1 MTVDTIKNAIV
12 ELPGPQR
19 QELAAWFEEL
29 EQAEWDRRMESDLA
43 PGGAGEHLFERLQT
57 ELKAGTATELR
68 EGLRSRREARAPK

>member
-29 EQAEWDRRMESDLA
+29 EQAEWDREMEQDLA
-43 PGGAGEHLFERLQT
+43 PGGRGEHLFERLQK
-57 ELKAGTATELR
+57 ELKAGTATPLA
-68 EGLRSRREARAPK
+68 EGLRQRREVRAAK